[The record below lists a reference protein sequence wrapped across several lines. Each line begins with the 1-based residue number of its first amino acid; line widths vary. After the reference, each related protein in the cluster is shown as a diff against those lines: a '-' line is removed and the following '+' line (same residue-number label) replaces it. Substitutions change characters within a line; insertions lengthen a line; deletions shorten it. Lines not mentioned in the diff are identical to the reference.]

1 MITLA
6 SDQHGLGDTLM
17 LTSLAKNITE
27 PVTVQ
32 LPKKVERFSILF
44 DKLANVEIIDD
55 DKFRGYRK
63 TPNFGCGPYVRQ
75 KLRGFFRNE
84 AEYMDIRPLVLHTK
98 PSSELWAAEY
108 LSDKPNPV
116 IFVSTCSSQWAA
128 VRNIPVEIVDAIYRK
143 LKEDGFTPI
152 VCQSSANFIET
163 YAEYQ
168 LTDLDLSKYICLL
181 RQVGQYVGANTG
193 DEHLATA
200 VGCRTIVYQ
209 PEDHSLFNSA
219 EWNYNHPYSTY
230 YTWPVS

>member
-44 DKLANVEIIDD
+44 DKLAVVEVIDD

-63 TPNFGCGPYVRQ
+63 TSNFGCGPYVRQ

-108 LSDKPNPV
+108 LLDKPNPV
-116 IFVSTCSSQWAA
+116 IFVPTCSPQWAS
-128 VRNIPVEIVDAIYRK
+128 VRNLPVK
-143 LKEDGFTPI
+143 LAHSVYAELREKGFTPI
-152 VCQSSANFIET
+152 VCQSSSNFLDIGEH
-163 YAEYQ
+163 Q
-168 LTDLDLSKYICLL
+168 LTDLDLSKYICLM
-181 RQVGQYVGANTG
+181 RQVGFMVGANTG

-200 VGCRTIVYQ
+200 VGCKIIIYQ
-209 PEDHSLFNSA
+209 PEDHSLFSSS
-219 EWNYNHPYSTY
+219 EWNYIHPNSTY
-230 YTWPVS
+230 CIWPVS

>member
-27 PVTVQ
+27 PVTVL
-32 LPKKVERFSILF
+32 LPKKVERFAILF

-55 DKFRGYRK
+55 DKFRGYKK

-116 IFVSTCSSQWAA
+116 IFVPTCSPQWKN
-128 VRNIPVEIVDAIYRK
+128 VRNIPVDLANNIFTN
-143 LKEDGFTPI
+143 LKAAGFTPI
-152 VCQSSANFIET
+152 VCQSSSNFLDIGEH
-163 YAEYQ
+163 Q
-168 LTDLDLSKYICLL
+168 LNDLELSKYISLL
-181 RQVGQYVGANTG
+181 RQAKFYAGANTG
-193 DEHLATA
+193 DFHIA
-200 VGCRTIVYQ
+200 VGVGAKVICYE
-209 PEDHSLFNSA
+209 PESHSLFQSS
-219 EWNYNHPYSTY
+219 EWQYNHPNITY
-230 YTWPVS
+230 YTWTIAE